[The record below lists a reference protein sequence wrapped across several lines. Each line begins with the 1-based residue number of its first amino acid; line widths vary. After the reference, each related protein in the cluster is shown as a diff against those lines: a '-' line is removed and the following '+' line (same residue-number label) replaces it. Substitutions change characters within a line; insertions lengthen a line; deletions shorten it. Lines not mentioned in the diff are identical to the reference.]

1 MKKLFCLLLSL
12 MMLLSSAALAE
23 SVPVDENA
31 ALTREEIEIYLNSLG
46 QAALTGENVEVVP
59 LEEGGAQVYLDETV
73 LVIADESLTESSAI
87 LSAYP
92 GENQAD
98 LRGIFLGSTPDEVL
112 GAYPNNNPRLNGSY
126 YDAALFIDDALFSAG
141 EKQEASAGYV
151 LRDGQQIY
159 MITYEVFSRQ
169 ADGVAVSSVSY
180 GLENGCVTSICIAV
194 DEEILEEAEAQESIQ
209 EIAEMQEISE
219 YFAYPV
225 SADNGETLAPF
236 EREDLALR
244 ASASDVLDFL
254 DLTAEDLTAVF
265 GPAPFEEWTEDSDGS
280 LLRTLQWEGITVL
293 LRYNA
298 QRQFT
303 AVDSV
308 TINDVNV
315 DGPRGV
321 RVCDSLDSVIN
332 RFRHGEVLES
342 EATVYLYGDGNTA
355 PYGVRAYSPENAE
368 VTYAL
373 SLGDGRTVIWRM
385 TFVISEL
392 QSMML
397 MLR

>member
-12 MMLLSSAALAE
+12 AMLLSSAALAE
-23 SVPVDENA
+23 DVPVDENA
-31 ALTREEIEIYLNSLG
+31 AVTREEIELYLNSMG

-59 LEEGGAQVYLDETV
+59 LEQGGAQVYLDETV

-92 GENQAD
+92 GDNQAD
-98 LRGIFLGSTPDEVL
+98 LRGLFLGSTPNEVL
-112 GAYPNNNPRLNGSY
+112 GAYPNDNPTLNGSY
-126 YDAALFIDDALFSAG
+126 YDAALFIAG
-141 EKQEASAGYV
+141 EKPEVCAGYV

-159 MITYEVFSRQ
+159 LIAYDVFTWQ
-169 ADGVAVSSVSY
+169 ADGVSVSSVSY
-180 GLENGCVTSICIAV
+180 VLENGCVTSIRVAV
-194 DEEILEEAEAQESIQ
+194 DNEMLEEAEALEAIQ
-209 EIAEMQEISE
+209 DIAEMQEISE

-225 SADNGETLAPF
+225 SVDNGETLAPF

-254 DLTAEDLTAVF
+254 DLTAEGLTAVL
-265 GPAPFEEWTEDSDGS
+265 GPAPVEEWTEDSDGS
-280 LLRTLQWEGITVL
+280 FLRTLQWEGITVL

-298 QRQFT
+298 QKQFT

-321 RVCDSLDSVIN
+321 RVGDSLDSVLF
-332 RFRHGEVLES
+332 RFRHAEIFNSDDTIL
-342 EATVYLYGDGNTA
+342 LYGDGQTP
-355 PYGVRAYSPENAE
+355 PYGVLAYSPENAE
-368 VTYAL
+368 LSYAL
-373 SLGDGRTVIWRM
+373 SLGDGRAVAWYM
-385 TFVISEL
+385 TFVIGEL
-392 QSMML
+392 QSMTL

>member
-1 MKKLFCLLLSL
+1 MKKLFCLLLAL
-12 MMLLSSAALAE
+12 AMLLSSAALAE
-23 SVPVDENA
+23 DVPVDENA
-31 ALTREEIEIYLNSLG
+31 AMTREEIELYLNSLG

-59 LEEGGAQVYLDETV
+59 LEDGGAQVYLDETV

-98 LRGIFLGSTPDEVL
+98 LRGLFLGAAPDEVL
-112 GAYPNNNPRLNGSY
+112 SAYPNDNPTLNGSY
-126 YDAALFIDDALFSAG
+126 YDAALFISG
-141 EKQEASAGYV
+141 EKPEVSAGYV
-151 LRDGQQIY
+151 LRDGQRVYRIA
-159 MITYEVFSRQ
+159 YEVFSWQ
-169 ADGVAVSSVSY
+169 ADGVSVSSVSY
-180 GLENGCVTSICIAV
+180 ELENGYVTSIRIAV
-194 DEEILEEAEAQESIQ
+194 DDEILEEAEALEKIQ

-225 SADNGETLAPF
+225 SMDGGEALAPF

-244 ASASDVLDFL
+244 VSASDVLDFL
-254 DLTAEDLTAVF
+254 DLTAEGLIDVL
-265 GPAPFEEWTEDSDGS
+265 GPAPVEEWTEDSDGS
-280 LLRTLQWEGITVL
+280 FLRLLQWEGISVL
-293 LRYNA
+293 LRYDA

-321 RVCDSLDSVIN
+321 RVGDGLDSVLF
-332 RFRHGEVLES
+332 RFRHAEIFNSDDTIL
-342 EATVYLYGDGNTA
+342 LYGDGQTA
-355 PYGVRAYSPENAE
+355 PYGVLAYSPENAE
-368 VTYAL
+368 VSYAL
-373 SLGDGRTVIWRM
+373 SLGDGRTVAWYM
-385 TFVISEL
+385 TFVIGEL
-392 QSMML
+392 QSMTL

>member
-1 MKKLFCLLLSL
+1 MKKLFCLLLAL
-12 MMLLSSAALAE
+12 AMLLSSAALAE
-23 SVPVDENA
+23 DVPVDENA
-31 ALTREEIEIYLNSLG
+31 AMTREEIELYLNSLG

-59 LEEGGAQVYLDETV
+59 LEDGGAQVYLDETV

-98 LRGIFLGSTPDEVL
+98 LRGLFLGAAPDEVL
-112 GAYPNNNPRLNGSY
+112 SAYPNDNPALNGSY
-126 YDAALFIDDALFSAG
+126 YDAALFISG
-141 EKQEASAGYV
+141 EKPEVSAGYV
-151 LRDGQQIY
+151 LRDGQRVYRIA
-159 MITYEVFSRQ
+159 YEIFSWQ
-169 ADGVAVSSVSY
+169 ADGVSVSSVSY
-180 GLENGCVTSICIAV
+180 ELENGYVTSIRIAV
-194 DEEILEEAEAQESIQ
+194 DDEILEEAEALEKIQ

-225 SADNGETLAPF
+225 SMDGGEALAPF

-244 ASASDVLDFL
+244 VSASDVLDFL
-254 DLTAEDLTAVF
+254 DLTAEGLTDVL
-265 GPAPFEEWTEDSDGS
+265 GPAPVEEWTEDSDGS
-280 LLRTLQWEGITVL
+280 FLRLLQWEGISVL
-293 LRYNA
+293 LRYDA

-321 RVCDSLDSVIN
+321 RVGDGLDSVLF
-332 RFRHGEVLES
+332 RFRHAEIFNSDDTIL
-342 EATVYLYGDGNTA
+342 LYGDGQTA
-355 PYGVRAYSPENAE
+355 PYGVLAYSPENAE
-368 VTYAL
+368 VSYAL
-373 SLGDGRTVIWRM
+373 SLGDGRTVAWYM
-385 TFVISEL
+385 TFVIGEL
-392 QSMML
+392 QSMTL